1 MIVDTSALAAIL
13 FQENDAILYARAL
26 AESGGLA
33 AISAATLVELT
44 MVVEG
49 RAGPQAGP
57 EIDDLLRRF
66 DITVWPVTSNHADIA
81 RQAWRRFGK
90 GRHTAA
96 LNFGDCFS
104 YALAASMDAPLLFKG
119 DDFAQTDV
127 KAAI

>member
-13 FQENDAILYARAL
+13 FQEEDAMVYARAL
-26 AESGGLA
+26 AESDGSA

-57 EIDDLLRRF
+57 EIEDLLRRF
-66 DITVWPVTSNHADIA
+66 DIRVSPVTSKHADIA

-90 GRHTAA
+90 GRHAAA

-104 YALAASMDAPLLFKG
+104 YALASSADAPLLFKG
-119 DDFAQTDV
+119 NDFSQTDV